1 MLSGGPCVF
10 GAFNVWAVALC
21 VIAYGICM
29 VFCPIFYFIWE
40 VTHSFWLVSHRD
52 GSMSTLCDLLSHC
65 HYHWNRVGTG
75 TVLLMATDLF
85 VRRVAPW
92 LELVMRMMRILYYL

>member
-1 MLSGGPCVF
+1 MF
-10 GAFNVWAVALC
+10 GAFSVWAVALWL
-21 VIAYGICM
+21 IAYGICM
-29 VFCPIFYFIWE
+29 VFFLIFYFIWE

-65 HYHWNRVGTG
+65 HCHCNRVGTG

-85 VRRVAPW
+85 VRKVAPPGW
-92 LELVMRMMRILYYL
+92 N